1 MKTHDQ
7 LVKAMMKRPGVKA
20 EVDRIEREE
29 AVLLDTLLKARH
41 DAGLTQAEVASRMG
55 VSQPVVARIES
66 SLGKKDHSPSLNT
79 LRRYA
84 DACGMKLVIQMVAH

>member
-20 EVDRIEREE
+20 EVGRIEREE

-41 DAGLTQAEVASRMG
+41 EAGLIQADVAQRMSRYVQG
-55 VSQPVVARIES
+55 VECLRQPM
-66 SLGKKDHSPSLNT
+66 PSKFGLT
-79 LRRYA
+79 E
-84 DACGMKLVIQMVAH
+84 

>member
-20 EVDRIEREE
+20 EVDRVECEE

-41 DAGLTQAEVASRMG
+41 EGGRL
-55 VSQPVVARIES
+55 RI
-66 SLGKKDHSPSLNT
+66 L
-79 LRRYA
+79 
-84 DACGMKLVIQMVAH
+84 